1 MNRAERRARRS
12 KKRGQYRGL
21 KRLSSDSTFG
31 SKVGV
36 NSNKNFKFEKKK

>member
-21 KRLSSDSTFG
+21 KRLSSDPPSG

-36 NSNKNFKFEKKK
+36 NSNKKKK

>member
-21 KRLSSDSTFG
+21 KRLSGDSTFG

-36 NSNKNFKFEKKK
+36 NSKKKNK